1 MAVYFGCDIRRVN
14 SFGCAKAVSFSAK
27 GMLIFGAYYFLVLFQ
42 TPENVWWLASHI
54 WKSNPEGLSY
64 KAIGMKQAVWMA
76 DWMRL
81 LTSPILS
88 ITYNKRIDEIKRAI
102 EHHLVNHSELNEKT
116 KGGVQ
121 ISSVTEI
128 EASFFVARLCAFK
141 AARNSILP
149 RIFAFLFINTIL
161 GGIRSMST

>member
-1 MAVYFGCDIRRVN
+1 MVVGKSYLEKQSRGSILQGNRN
-14 SFGCAKAVSFSAK
+14 
-27 GMLIFGAYYFLVLFQ
+27 
-42 TPENVWWLASHI
+42 EASRMDGRLDAA
-54 WKSNPEGLSY
+54 SN
-64 KAIGMKQAVWMA
+64 
-76 DWMRL
+76 
-81 LTSPILS
+81 LTYLS

-161 GGIRSMST
+161 GGIMST